1 MKPPLS
7 VCVLACDEARSL
19 ERLLLSIRDLADEI
33 VVLVDAKSQDESESV
48 ARRLATTVAVAPY
61 AGDGAQKRACVAL
74 SKNDWVLILD
84 PDELPS
90 AELVGA
96 MRAVLL
102 EAVAAE
108 NLAAAAGTQEGDA
121 IVGFRLNRLTFHLGR
136 WIRHGDFYPDWKLR
150 LFRKDRVRWTGQD
163 PHGRAEALGP
173 VADLEPELAHYS
185 YRDLADQVR
194 RIQFFSGE
202 AAAAMVSS
210 GEPFRLR
217 RLLLHP
223 PARFVRAY
231 VLKQGFRDGLPGFV
245 IAAATAF
252 YVFLKYA
259 KQWEQLHAA
268 SPDD

>member
-7 VCVLACDEARSL
+7 VCVLACDEAQAL
-19 ERLLLSIRDLADEI
+19 ERCLGSVRDLADEM
-33 VVLVDAKSQDESESV
+33 VVLVDAKSQDETESV

-61 AGDGAQKRACVAL
+61 AGDLAQKQACVAMA
-74 SKNDWVLILD
+74 KNDWVLALD
-84 PDELPS
+84 PDEVPSPELVVAMREALLAVMAAEGPS
-90 AELVGA
+90 ATEGA
-96 MRAVLL
+96 GSD
-102 EAVAAE
+102 E
-108 NLAAAAGTQEGDA
+108 A

-163 PHGRAEALGP
+163 PHGRAEAMGR
-173 VADLEPELAHYS
+173 VADLSPELFHYS

-202 AAAAMVSS
+202 AAAAMFAA

-223 PARFVRAY
+223 PARFLRAY
-231 VLKQGFRDGLPGFV
+231 VLKQGFRDGLPGFM
-245 IAAATAF
+245 IAVATAF

-259 KQWEQLHAA
+259 KHWERTQSLAA
-268 SPDD
+268 D